1 MRIAIVPSADLS
13 YNSGSIIYAK
23 NLFKY
28 LRTNGHQAFLLGS
41 KKPTDIPEYL
51 MPYIIINPLL
61 LEHPIIDDRKVSSLE
76 YSMSLST
83 VVNYLLELKKEY
95 GLDII
100 HAHYGSFNSYGA
112 YMVHEWEGVPYVI
125 SSFGRDMNIG
135 YTSDHRI
142 KWFIDQSL
150 PKASRIIV
158 ADNDLRKS
166 ICSVSN
172 DNTINE
178 RIVEIPMPL
187 DQCIF
192 EFERGNIP
200 RNEPII
206 ATINSCFSPEKGI
219 ETILIAFSKV
229 IKNYPARLIIA
240 GTDDHPE
247 QVHLKYLHNLVI
259 ELEIEGCTEFVGYL
273 PRSEVGS
280 LLQTADVLVDARTKG
295 NFSSVLLE
303 SMFLNT
309 PVIASDTEAARKIV
323 TDGYNGSLFNSNDVQ
338 GLERQLIRGL
348 KDPLVWNEMKH
359 NIQEWVDTFGSVYK
373 DEHCFY
379 QVLELFEQVLTKEGS
394 SID

>member
-1 MRIAIVPSADLS
+1 MKIAIVPSADLS

-28 LRTNGHQAFLLGS
+28 LHANGHQAFLLGS
-41 KKPTDIPEYL
+41 KKPADIPEPL
-51 MPYIIINPLL
+51 MPYVIINPLL
-61 LEHPIIDDRKVSSLE
+61 LEHPIIDDRKVSSQE

-83 VVNYLLELKKEY
+83 VVTYLLDLKKEY

-112 YMVHEWEGVPYVI
+112 YMVHELEGVPYVI

-135 YTSDHRI
+135 YICDHRI

-158 ADNDLRKS
+158 ADHDLRKT

-187 DQCIF
+187 DQSIF
-192 EFERGNIP
+192 GFERDCISP

-219 ETILIAFSKV
+219 KTILEAFSNV
-229 IKNYPARLIIA
+229 IKCYPARLIIA

-259 ELEIEGCTEFVGYL
+259 ELQIEACTEFVGYL

-303 SMFLNT
+303 AMFLNT
-309 PVIASDTEAARKIV
+309 PVIASDTDAARKVV
-323 TDGYNGSLFNSNDVQ
+323 TDGFNGSLFNSNDAQ
-338 GLERQLIRGL
+338 DLERQLIMGL
-348 KDPLVWNEMKH
+348 KDPLIWDEMKQ
-359 NIQEWVDTFGSVYK
+359 NIQEWVNIFGSEYE
-373 DEHCFY
+373 DEHCFD
-379 QVLELFEQVLTKEGS
+379 QVLELFGQVLT
-394 SID
+394 